1 MTINQILGETKRFF
15 QEEVRQGGELEDMFE
30 WFCSEEGYDM
40 DEEDSRFIYIDRLMN
55 NLFGNLRMVQHG
67 RGEYSLAQ
75 EFQDEYESIVED
87 VEDDY
92 VMYADDYDEIDE
104 SEYVEAVA
112 HRLAETLRNPF
123 ADTYDYE
130 WYPICQALEAIGI
143 SDERG
148 LKKIEGAS
156 NGQRLVFAFYALGN
170 DGPLPWAWANYCID

>member
-1 MTINQILGETKRFF
+1 MAKRKKKKVVKKKEKEVQIDNVRPITKEVINKSQALKE
-15 QEEVRQGGELEDMFE
+15 FE
-30 WFCSEEGYDM
+30 PIKD
-40 DEEDSRFIYIDRLMN
+40 DSDIESID
-55 NLFGNLRMVQHG
+55 
-67 RGEYSLAQ
+67 
-75 EFQDEYESIVED
+75 ESIVED